1 MENNMNSISAK
12 KYYELLNGGLNY
24 LSLHEE
30 EVNDLN
36 VFPIPDGDTGK
47 NMKMTLSGGL
57 SKVVDSN
64 TSIEVLSKTLG
75 DGMLMSARGN
85 SGVILSQYF
94 AGMQDGFIGSI
105 DVTIEN
111 ITKAFLCGVKK
122 AYQSVFTPVEGTI
135 LTVIREASEGIDKS
149 EINSLEDFFTTW
161 LKYAKISLANTTNLL
176 KELKE
181 ANVID
186 SGGQGVV
193 YIVEGM
199 YKTLIGEDIKQVE
212 NVSKSNDLNPEL
224 FTSSMEL
231 KFGYCT
237 EVLVRLQD
245 SKVDVRHFDESIFT
259 DYLKTIGNSIVCFKT
274 DSIIKVHVHTMT
286 PYKVLE
292 FGQRYGEFLSIKI
305 ENMMLQNEEK
315 KLHEFK
321 SVPAKL
327 KKRSKYASVAVA
339 TGDGIKETFES
350 LGVDYIIEGGQSKN
364 PASVDF
370 IEAFDKVNAD
380 NIFVFPNNSNIVLA
394 ATQAKDLYKKSNV
407 IIIPTKNIGEG
418 LVSLS
423 MMDYTSDNVDEI
435 EENFLDQISFSK
447 TIEVSKAIRDANLNG
462 VNIVKNNYIA
472 ISSKEVLC
480 AENDSNSALI
490 EALKK
495 LNYNNYSFFIIV
507 YGRNVSIPSL
517 NKLNELLES
526 SLHLNDVQFIDGGQ
540 DVYDY
545 IAVLS

>member
-1 MENNMNSISAK
+1 MNSISAK

-94 AGMQDGFIGSI
+94 AGMQDGFIDSI
-105 DVTIEN
+105 DVNVEN
-111 ITKAFLCGVKK
+111 ITKAFLNGVKK

-161 LKYAKISLANTTNLL
+161 LKYAKISLTNTTNLL
-176 KELKE
+176 KELRE

-199 YKTLIGEDIKQVE
+199 YKTLIGEDIEKVE
-212 NVSKSNDLNPEL
+212 TISKSNDLNPEL

-321 SVPAKL
+321 SVPAKP
-327 KKRSKYASVAVA
+327 KKRSKYASIAVA
-339 TGDGIKETFES
+339 TGDGMKETFES

-435 EENFLDQISFSK
+435 EENFLDQISLSK
-447 TIEVSKAIRDANLNG
+447 TIEVSKAIRNANLNG
-462 VNIVKNNYIA
+462 VNIIKDNYIA
-472 ISSKEVLC
+472 ISSKKVLC

-490 EALKK
+490 EAFKK
-495 LNYNNYSFFIIV
+495 LNYKNYSFFIIV
-507 YGRNVSIPSL
+507 YGQNVSIPL
-517 NKLNELLES
+517 LDKLNELLES
-526 SLHLNDVQFIDGGQ
+526 SLHINDVQFIDGGQ

>member
-1 MENNMNSISAK
+1 MNSISAK

-94 AGMQDGFIGSI
+94 AGMQDGFIDSI
-105 DVTIEN
+105 DVNVEN
-111 ITKAFLCGVKK
+111 ITKAFLNGVKK

-161 LKYAKISLANTTNLL
+161 LKYAKISLTNTTNLL
-176 KELKE
+176 KELRE

-199 YKTLIGEDIKQVE
+199 YKTLIGEDIEKVE
-212 NVSKSNDLNPEL
+212 TISKSNDLNPEL

-321 SVPAKL
+321 SVPAKP
-327 KKRSKYASVAVA
+327 KKRSKYASIAVA
-339 TGDGIKETFES
+339 TGDGMKETFES

-435 EENFLDQISFSK
+435 EENFLDQISLSK
-447 TIEVSKAIRDANLNG
+447 TIEVSKAIRNANLNG
-462 VNIVKNNYIA
+462 VNIIKDNYIA
-472 ISSKEVLC
+472 ISSKKVLC

-490 EALKK
+490 EAFKK
-495 LNYNNYSFFIIV
+495 LNYKNYSFFIIV
-507 YGRNVSIPSL
+507 YGKDVSIPL
-517 NKLNELLES
+517 LDKLNELLES
-526 SLHLNDVQFIDGGQ
+526 TLHINDVQFIDGGQ

>member
-1 MENNMNSISAK
+1 MNSISAK

-94 AGMQDGFIGSI
+94 AGMQDGFIDSI
-105 DVTIEN
+105 DVNVEN
-111 ITKAFLCGVKK
+111 ITKAFLNGVKK

-161 LKYAKISLANTTNLL
+161 IKYAKISLANTTNLL
-176 KELKE
+176 KELRE

-199 YKTLIGEDIKQVE
+199 YKTLIGEDIEKVE
-212 NVSKSNDLNPEL
+212 TISKSNDLNPEL

-321 SVPAKL
+321 SVPTKL

-339 TGDGIKETFES
+339 TGEGIKETFES

-435 EENFLDQISFSK
+435 EENFLDQISLSK

-462 VNIVKNNYIA
+462 VNIIKDNYIA
-472 ISSKEVLC
+472 ISSKKVLC

-490 EALKK
+490 EAFKK
-495 LNYNNYSFFIIV
+495 LNYKNYSFFIIV
-507 YGRNVSIPSL
+507 YGQNVSIPL
-517 NKLNELLES
+517 LDKLNELLES
-526 SLHLNDVQFIDGGQ
+526 SLHINDVQFIDGGQ